1 MRLIISLFVLQVAL
15 PAVAETCKYLD
26 SEGHITYS
34 NVPIKNAKKVSC
46 FDTPA
51 AVAPPPAATPDKPSA
66 RVNPTTQRKRDDE
79 RRRILEEELT
89 REQSSLDEAKKTLAE
104 QEEIRMGGEKN
115 YQRVLERLKPYQ
127 EVVEQHQRNVT
138 ALKQELANL
147 R

>member
-1 MRLIISLFVLQVAL
+1 MRLILSLLVFQIAL
-15 PAVAETCKYLD
+15 PVAAETCKYVD
-26 SEGHITYS
+26 TEGRVTYS
-34 NVPIKNAKKVSC
+34 NVPIKNAKKLSC

-51 AVAPPPAATPDKPSA
+51 PMAPPTAAPDKPSA
-66 RVNPTTQRKRDDE
+66 RVPATTQRKRDDE

-89 REQSSLDEAKKTLAE
+89 REQSSLDEAKKALAE
-104 QEEIRMGGEKN
+104 QEEIRLGGEKN

-127 EVVEQHQRNVT
+127 EAVEQHQKNVA